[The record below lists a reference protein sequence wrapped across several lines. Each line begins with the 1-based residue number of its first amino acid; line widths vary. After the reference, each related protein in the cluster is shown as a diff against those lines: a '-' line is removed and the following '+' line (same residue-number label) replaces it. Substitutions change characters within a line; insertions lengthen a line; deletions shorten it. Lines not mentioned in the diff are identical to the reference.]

1 MNIDQINDLLNR
13 LIYRLKQ
20 KEELQS
26 SVKKVDNDP
35 EPVFKS
41 GGQLPSVA
49 DEADKE
55 NLQNK
60 AKQMFDD
67 LEDFEDEF
75 EDEAEESAE
84 QQAENFDANELLNF
98 TDYQNK
104 RRDQKATLTGNLNIK
119 DVLSGKAQQEIK
131 KQ

>member
-1 MNIDQINDLLNR
+1 M
-13 LIYRLKQ
+13 
-20 KEELQS
+20 
-26 SVKKVDNDP
+26 
-35 EPVFKS
+35 
-41 GGQLPSVA
+41 A

-104 RRDQKATLTGNLNIK
+104 RRD
-119 DVLSGKAQQEIK
+119 
-131 KQ
+131 